1 MRFRHRAPATFGIWM
16 VDVLCCSLGCVIL
29 LWLSKHRA
37 AEASAR
43 EAKANALK
51 AEQNA
56 AWGSETER
64 MLRDAQSKIGRLEGE
79 EKLLQQLLT
88 EAKQK
93 QTDTQ
98 KKADELAANITTL
111 AEKRAV
117 LEKLLD
123 DRVKELETVNSLLA
137 ALRKDNTALKDDLK
151 TRTATTEEKAKK
163 IEELLKQVAALTENK
178 DLLDKKLANLAAL
191 KTSLEKDL
199 ESTKGQTQSRQVKI
213 DDLVAQLAKL
223 NDSKE
228 GVEKLLARRLKE
240 MEELEKKLALIGTSK
255 TQLEQNLEGMKTEGT
270 KKQAKIEELN
280 KATDDLARKLIDAEA
295 TVRSLEK
302 TVAMLPKLQ
311 DDLKGTRERL
321 TDEEAR
327 AKLLKTDLAKRVEEI
342 ARATKDYETLLLAK
356 RELEKKLEG
365 VNKDLLESLA
375 FKARYSE
382 LQEQLGQ
389 KDKDFARKLELL
401 EKLKG
406 DTARLQAAMEH
417 RFAGIALT
425 GEKVVFIVDTSGS
438 MELVDENTPA
448 LHKWTGVRDTL
459 VQIMKS
465 MPKLEKFQI
474 VTFAEEVNIPL
485 GKEGEW
491 IDYDPKTSPQK
502 VHEALTKIK
511 PSGGT
516 NLQKGFESAFRM
528 RKDGLDTIY
537 LLSDGLPSDGDGL
550 TPEQDRTI
558 KDPNVRSVIL
568 SKHLRAKLKNDLNR
582 PLPGKERVRINS
594 IGFFYESP
602 DVGAFLWALSREHDG
617 SFVGMSKP

>member
-1 MRFRHRAPATFGIWM
+1 MRFRHRAPSTFSLWM

-29 LWLSKHRA
+29 LWLNKHRE
-37 AEASAR
+37 AEVSAR
-43 EAKANALK
+43 EAAASAL
-51 AEQNA
+51 AA
-56 AWGSETER
+56 RDSTAWGTETEK
-64 MLRDAQSKIGRLEGE
+64 MLKEAQTKIGRLQGE
-79 EKLLQQLLT
+79 EIQLKQLLA
-88 EAKQK
+88 EARLK

-98 KKADELAANITTL
+98 KKADELTASITTL

-117 LEKLLD
+117 LEKLLED
-123 DRVKELETVNSLLA
+123 KVKDLETASTLLA
-137 ALRKDNTALKDDLK
+137 AMRKDNSTLKDNLK
-151 TRTATTEEKAKK
+151 DRTATTEDRARK
-163 IEELLKQVAALTENK
+163 IKELLEQVAALSENK
-178 DLLDKKLANLAAL
+178 DALDKKLANLTAL

-199 ESTKGQTQSRQVKI
+199 ESTKGQNQTRQVKI

-223 NDSKE
+223 GDSKE

-240 MEELEKKLALIGTSK
+240 MQELEKKLALLGTK
-255 TQLEQNLEGMKTEGT
+255 HTQLELELQGMQTQGT
-270 KKQAKIEELN
+270 KKQTKIEELA
-280 KATDDLARKLIDAEA
+280 KLTDDLTKKLIDAES
-295 TVRSLEK
+295 TVRTLEK

-311 DDLKGTRERL
+311 DDLKGSRERL
-321 TDEEAR
+321 TDEEAK
-327 AKLLKTDLAKRVEEI
+327 AKLLRTDLAKRIEEI
-342 ARATKDYETLLLAK
+342 AKAAKDYETLVLA
-356 RELEKKLEG
+356 RGELEKKLAG

-375 FKARYSE
+375 YKARLSETEKKRDE
-382 LQEQLGQ
+382 LQDLLNL
-389 KDKDFARKLELL
+389 KDKDFAKKLELL
-401 EKLKG
+401 DKLKV
-406 DTARLQAAMEH
+406 AVEH

-425 GEKVVFIVDTSGS
+425 GEKVVFLVDTSGS

-465 MPKLEKFQI
+465 MPKLEKFQV
-474 VTFAEEVNIPL
+474 VTFAEDVTIPL

-491 IDYDPKTSPQK
+491 IDYDAKTSPQQ
-502 VHEALTKIK
+502 VHDALTKIK

-516 NLQKGFESAFRM
+516 NLHKGFEASFRM
-528 RKDGLDTIY
+528 RKAGLDTIY

-568 SKHLRAKLKNDLNR
+568 SKHLREKLKKDWNR
-582 PLPGKERVRINS
+582 PLAGKERVRINS
-594 IGFFYESP
+594 VGFFYESP